1 LIVDICRLTLNCKR
15 IPSFGLKEKFITM
28 MYFVF
33 EMIKML
39 QNKLIKSNY
48 RYAYIGFL

>member
-1 LIVDICRLTLNCKR
+1 
-15 IPSFGLKEKFITM
+15 M

-39 QNKLIKSNY
+39 ENKLIKSNY
-48 RYAYIGFL
+48 RYAYI